1 MKFASSSTT
10 RNILFRHEFEVAQ
23 KSHDDILQKQAEKLE
38 LSQKENSEMKIEID
52 NLRLQVAQEWFLFN
66 VTKTSHPLN
75 QKCGYVVFSQ
85 SHIRE

>member
-38 LSQKENSEMKIEID
+38 LSQKENAEMKIEID

-75 QKCGYVVFSQ
+75 QKCGYVVFNQ
-85 SHIRE
+85 SHRRE

>member
-1 MKFASSSTT
+1 M
-10 RNILFRHEFEVAQ
+10 AQ

-66 VTKTSHPLN
+66 VTKTIHP
-75 QKCGYVVFSQ
+75 
-85 SHIRE
+85 